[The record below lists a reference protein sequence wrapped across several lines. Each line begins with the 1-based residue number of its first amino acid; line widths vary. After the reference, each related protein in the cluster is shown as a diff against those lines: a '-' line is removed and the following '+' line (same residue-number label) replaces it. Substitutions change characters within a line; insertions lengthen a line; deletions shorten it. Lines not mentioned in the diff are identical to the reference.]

1 MPVHHQAQGPGD
13 VTVHKIPNMGS
24 LSNNGYIVIC
34 PETNQAVCID
44 TPDEPEKMINEV
56 RESGVEV
63 QAILITH
70 GHGDHLA
77 GYTEITG
84 TIGAPASIGDEDAHL
99 PPSPPQR
106 RLNDG
111 DTVTFGN
118 RTIRCIH
125 TPGHTDGSIC
135 YQVGGFLFSGDTLF
149 PGGPGRT
156 RSPEALRQVLSSISE
171 KLLTLPAETYVYPG
185 HGPDNTTIDEAK
197 RRYDV
202 FMSKSH
208 PADLQGDVDWLN
220 T

>member
-13 VTVHKIPNMGS
+13 VTVHKIPDMGS

-63 QAILITH
+63 QAILVTH

-84 TIGAPASIGDEDAHL
+84 TIGAPAAIGDEDAHL
-99 PPSPPQR
+99 PPSQPQR

-111 DTVTFGN
+111 DTVQFGN
-118 RTIRCIH
+118 RTI
-125 TPGHTDGSIC
+125 
-135 YQVGGFLFSGDTLF
+135 QVHPHAGPHRRLHLL
-149 PGGPGRT
+149 PGGRF
-156 RSPEALRQVLSSISE
+156 SILRRHPVPRRPRDA
-171 KLLTLPAETYVYPG
+171 PAAPR
-185 HGPDNTTIDEAK
+185 P
-197 RRYDV
+197 
-202 FMSKSH
+202 
-208 PADLQGDVDWLN
+208 
-220 T
+220 